1 MYKSILIHFKCKN
14 GKSMDLSRIHGFK
27 WFIMQ
32 VIQKNISQNK
42 YCFNTFPKRNMRK
55 HNDMSMLYT
64 KIKFEIDIN
73 NNEIGNHVR
82 TYEGNKIEEGERILN

>member
-1 MYKSILIHFKCKN
+1 
-14 GKSMDLSRIHGFK
+14 MDLSRIHGFK